1 MAGVFCFAS
10 GSNNN
15 SQQALS
21 TVDFIQEAPQMA
33 STQSELQF
41 IANSIATAGSHRE
54 KTNEGSCYR
63 CNGQSGR

>member
-10 GSNNN
+10 GSNNNN

-41 IANSIATAGSHRE
+41 IANSIADRRVAQGE
-54 KTNEGSCYR
+54 NK
-63 CNGQSGR
+63 